1 MSESAESRSG
11 GGEPPAKLPLAVRR
25 GPPITVTCECGGKRE
40 LHYGERWQCEGCGR
54 RYDTSRIPL
63 DEYAAIRRR
72 QLRHRMLPLV
82 SGLFLLAGVL
92 LSVFEGRAFGALI
105 AVPFLLSSWNMFVRP
120 FFRSR
125 YRRSLAKDLPT
136 WTIDAD

>member
-1 MSESAESRSG
+1 VSESAESRSG

-63 DEYAAIRRR
+63 DEYAAIRRAQMR
-72 QLRHRMLPLV
+72 QLVAPAVVALLV
-82 SGLFLLAGVL
+82 LAGALTLVL
-92 LSVFEGRAFGALI
+92 SGRAVL
-105 AVPFLLSSWNMFVRP
+105 AVVIVPLAGYLWSQWVRP
-120 FFRSR
+120 VRRRRR
-125 YRRSLAKDLPT
+125 YEELSKLPRWDLE
-136 WTIDAD
+136 AD